1 MVENEQDYKDKMF
14 ELIKLEY
21 NAMRE
26 EINNAHSHIFTT
38 MDISLVAAGAL
49 SSIIYNY
56 KNELIIIHFFLL
68 LLFPWISVYAVLTI
82 LAESQRLKRAGDYI
96 CFLEEKVRLLCTT
109 TDSLQKQYIE
119 VWDNK
124 QKVIEDWL
132 NIKHSNLKLS
142 SPLCFE
148 RWIRDLEILKSSY
161 GRSNVFF
168 IARFACIY
176 IAIPFF
182 SIIVSIFMQLREPI
196 INWCVYGAIIV
207 VESVVFIVL
216 GYKSYKICF
225 ENRVAYKIEK
235 RIYVKL
241 KKEYMQP

>member
-96 CFLEEKVRLLCTT
+96 CFLEEKVRLLCTM

-161 GRSNVFF
+161 GRSNVFLL
-168 IARFACIY
+168 
-176 IAIPFF
+176 
-182 SIIVSIFMQLREPI
+182 QGLL
-196 INWCVYGAIIV
+196 
-207 VESVVFIVL
+207 VFIL
-216 GYKSYKICF
+216 LFHFFPLLYRYLC
-225 ENRVAYKIEK
+225 N
-235 RIYVKL
+235 YVNQL
-241 KKEYMQP
+241 LIGAFMVP